1 MKVNKATRRIFFF
14 FFYQSDPKVN
24 TMGMTFSNS
33 KKKLTKTWLQIQS
46 RREKK
51 IFHGGKDGGA
61 QVIRLIWKC
70 RVNVTVHVASL
81 DNFDFV
87 VAMVRRDILIRFHA
101 IHPHN
106 VCRGPDHNRGET
118 LLPCQFLSSILADW
132 SRWHLCLLAN
142 YSFLFWKK
150 RKNICFEMLRPSVSY
165 NTHLFWCG
173 RYNRRA
179 NEWSCRNDEN
189 ISTRS
194 PSFLGAMPYIQL
206 IFPPQS

>member
-101 IHPHN
+101 IHLHN

-142 YSFLFWKK
+142 NKSELCYYYNFSFLV
-150 RKNICFEMLRPSVSY
+150 I
-165 NTHLFWCG
+165 
-173 RYNRRA
+173 
-179 NEWSCRNDEN
+179 
-189 ISTRS
+189 
-194 PSFLGAMPYIQL
+194 FLPFL
-206 IFPPQS
+206 D

>member
-1 MKVNKATRRIFFF
+1 M
-14 FFYQSDPKVN
+14 
-24 TMGMTFSNS
+24 
-33 KKKLTKTWLQIQS
+33 
-46 RREKK
+46 
-51 IFHGGKDGGA
+51 
-61 QVIRLIWKC
+61 IRLIWKC

-101 IHPHN
+101 IHLHN

-150 RKNICFEMLRPSVSY
+150 RIICSIRIIIRSAVERLHVNPRALPSPALAGGPKAPGSLAGSPERSIMKILARPQHRGDLLGSACSQTSGQTEPAEMPPPRP
-165 NTHLFWCG
+165 
-173 RYNRRA
+173 
-179 NEWSCRNDEN
+179 
-189 ISTRS
+189 
-194 PSFLGAMPYIQL
+194 
-206 IFPPQS
+206 